1 MPHNPHMPDDP
12 KEFLE
17 ERKAIMQYEGNL
29 PQDKAEVLAY
39 TRYIHKYRPDM
50 ITWYPCTRQ
59 TPVRPVGL
67 SG

>member
-1 MPHNPHMPDDP
+1 MPHNPHMADDP

-29 PQDKAEVLAY
+29 SQDKAEVLAY

-50 ITWYPCTRQ
+50 ITWYPWEDAITLL
-59 TPVRPVGL
+59 P
-67 SG
+67 